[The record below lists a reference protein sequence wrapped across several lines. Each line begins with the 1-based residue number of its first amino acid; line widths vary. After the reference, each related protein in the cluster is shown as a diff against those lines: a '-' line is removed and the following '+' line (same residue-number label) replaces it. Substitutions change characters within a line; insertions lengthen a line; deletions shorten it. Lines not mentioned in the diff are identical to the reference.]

1 MARFRKKGKI
11 SLPAVSTSSMP
22 DIVFLL
28 LIFFI
33 ISSTL
38 RQTDLKVKF
47 LTPFGTEIKKLE
59 KKSLVSYI
67 YIGKPSDTKKY
78 GTAPRIQLND
88 AFASPNMI
96 REFIASE
103 RQKRSEADRN
113 KMAVSIKA
121 DGDIDMGIITDV
133 KQELRKASALK
144 VNYSTRSG
152 TEQMIFKNLR

>member
-1 MARFRKKGKI
+1 MARFRKKGKG
-11 SLPAVSTSSMP
+11 SLPAVSTASLP

-38 RQTDLKVKF
+38 RQTDLKVKV

-67 YIGKPSDTKKY
+67 YIGKPTDTKKY

-88 AFASPNMI
+88 AFASPSSI

-113 KMAVSIKA
+113 KMSVSLKA
-121 DGDIDMGIITDV
+121 DENIDMGII
-133 KQELRKASALK
+133 EL
-144 VNYSTRSG
+144 
-152 TEQMIFKNLR
+152 Q

>member
-1 MARFRKKGKI
+1 MAKFRKKGKGA
-11 SLPAVSTSSMP
+11 LPAVSTASLP

-33 ISSTL
+33 ITSTM
-38 RQTDLKVKF
+38 RETDLKVRY

-67 YIGKPSDTKKY
+67 HIGRPADPKL

-88 AFASPNMI
+88 AFATPDKI

-103 RQKRSEADRN
+103 RQNMSEADRN
-113 KMAVSIKA
+113 KMSVSLKA
-121 DGDIDMGIITDV
+121 DGEIDMGIITDV

-144 VNYSTRSG
+144 VNYSTRKG
-152 TEQMIFKNLR
+152 TQNLIFENLR